1 MGFLEEMQGL
11 FGAQQA
17 QTGAPLAPSPPTSNF
32 FATLLGGAVR
42 GTEQALSTSSVG
54 TNIQGFLTQGQSQ
67 VAAMNLFGNPLILL
81 GVAAIAGYFIIRTFA
96 K

>member
-1 MGFLEEMQGL
+1 MDIFGEMQNL
-11 FGAQQA
+11 FGAQQP
-17 QTGAPLAPSPPTSNF
+17 QNGTPLAPVPPTSNF

-54 TNIQGFLTQGQSQ
+54 TNLQGFLTQGQSQ

-81 GVAAIAGYFIIRTFA
+81 GVVALAGYFIIRTFA